1 MRLWLI
7 AAVSVT
13 AATLTPSA
21 SAASSFEMPNVR
33 PGIDQAMVPY
43 RNRPEWSA
51 APVSTLLR
59 IRSPRRLSF
68 GVLSIVVPP
77 DWHWRMLRSPDP
89 GTPIVQLSNRSLRV
103 RHGID
108 PIKNMARR
116 TFVLTLIPLGRFGSV
131 RAPTIERRDFLARA
145 DPSRPR
151 GHAVARRWSCSRAG
165 RCFSITFEYGSE
177 RVPQK
182 VLAVVN
188 SALRT
193 LRASPVR
200 P

>member
-1 MRLWLI
+1 MRLLLI

-21 SAASSFEMPNVR
+21 SAASSFEVSNVR
-33 PGIDQAMVPY
+33 PGPNQLMAPY
-43 RNRPEWSA
+43 RSRPEWSA
-51 APVSTLLR
+51 APVTTLLR

-68 GVLSIVVPP
+68 GILSIVPPP
-77 DWHWRMLRSPDP
+77 DWHWRTLRGPDP

-103 RHGID
+103 RLGID

-116 TFVLTLIPLGRFGSV
+116 TFVLTLLPLGKFGSV
-131 RAPTIERRDFLARA
+131 RAARIERRDFLARA
-145 DPSRPR
+145 NPSRPR
-151 GHAVARRWSCSRAG
+151 GHAVAQRPFCSRGG
-165 RCFSITFEYGSE
+165 RCFSIRFEYGSE
-177 RVPQK
+177 WVPQK

-188 SALRT
+188 GVLRT